1 MTEGQGGSGD
11 FFGRIPLFREF
22 ARLMATATGPVNWEL
37 ARQVAVATAAGAE
50 DLGMMPQL
58 PRPAAA
64 PDPGEARSWDD
75 RLRLA
80 ELWVDPVTSLPGPGV
95 ALVARPVNRPD
106 WAEAVLGGFAPL
118 VEPGARRVAEALGTG
133 AGMGPP
139 GVGDMVGRVGGLVAG
154 LQVGTL
160 VGQLARS
167 VLGQY
172 ELAMPAP
179 DPAKVLLVPENVAA
193 FEQSAD
199 LPGDQL
205 RLWLACH
212 QVAGQRLLAGVP
224 WLPEQLR
231 RVVDDVALQT
241 EPDASQMMDRLQS
254 LDMANPEA
262 LQELLAG
269 GGEGLLGP
277 PSAALQAATGRLE
290 VLLALT
296 AGYAMAIAGRA
307 LEGRLPGLAAIE
319 AAVGRRD
326 ADPQSPARLFALLL
340 RADPDR
346 AAASRGERFCREV
359 LAATD
364 IEGLD
369 RAWSHPENLPT
380 AEELDVPGRW
390 LERVGLI
397 GGDEVDLDEGLR
409 ALLESEEP
417 GPADGPGEPDDEE
430 RPGGGRGDPPARELV
445 PVLLHALGDQ
455 EPAGPL
461 RQRVAVDQAPER
473 GRVVGHGQVGELVD
487 EHVVAD
493 PRRPG
498 GEPVREA
505 DGAVVGGAGAVPG
518 PHVPHP
524 ADRARLDQALQVAA
538 GQQPGPPLQLGV
550 AGHDPAGAPL
560 QALQHGRHPV
570 VLLPPAHPGREQDH
584 HRLPLAVGGDG
595 LAPPGAADHLDR
607 WPARVG

>member
-1 MTEGQGGSGD
+1 MNGMTEPPGGGD

-22 ARLMATATGPVNWEL
+22 AKLMATASGPVNWEL

-95 ALVARPVNRPD
+95 ALAAKPVSRPD

-133 AGMGPP
+133 AGMGQP
-139 GVGDMVGRVGGLVAG
+139 GVGDMIGRVGGLVAG

-172 ELAMPAP
+172 ELAMPAA
-179 DPAKVLLVPENVAA
+179 DAAKVLLVPENVTA

-205 RLWLACH
+205 RLWLACS

-224 WLPEQLR
+224 WLGDQLR
-231 RVVDDVALQT
+231 RVVDEVALQT
-241 EPDASQMMDRLQS
+241 DPDPSQMMDRLQS

-290 VLLALT
+290 VLLALV
-296 AGYAMAIAGRA
+296 AGYPVVIAGRA
-307 LEGRLPGLAAIE
+307 LEGRLPGLATIE
-319 AAVGRRD
+319 AAVARRD

-346 AAASRGERFCREV
+346 AAAARGERFCREV

-380 AEELDVPGRW
+380 AEELDMPGRW

-397 GGDEVDLDEGLR
+397 GGEEVDLDEGLR
-409 ALLESEEP
+409 ALLEAEEGDRDEGQGP
-417 GPADGPGEPDDEE
+417 GPGPGEDKGRDD
-430 RPGGGRGDPPARELV
+430 R
-445 PVLLHALGDQ
+445 
-455 EPAGPL
+455 
-461 RQRVAVDQAPER
+461 
-473 GRVVGHGQVGELVD
+473 
-487 EHVVAD
+487 
-493 PRRPG
+493 
-498 GEPVREA
+498 
-505 DGAVVGGAGAVPG
+505 
-518 PHVPHP
+518 
-524 ADRARLDQALQVAA
+524 
-538 GQQPGPPLQLGV
+538 PGPP
-550 AGHDPAGAPL
+550 
-560 QALQHGRHPV
+560 
-570 VLLPPAHPGREQDH
+570 
-584 HRLPLAVGGDG
+584 
-595 LAPPGAADHLDR
+595 
-607 WPARVG
+607 

>member
-1 MTEGQGGSGD
+1 MRPMTEGPGGTGD

-22 ARLMATATGPVNWEL
+22 AKLMATASGPVNWEL

-50 DLGMMPQL
+50 DLGMLPQL
-58 PRPAAA
+58 PRPAAP

-80 ELWVDPVTSLPGPGV
+80 ELWVDPVTSLPAPGV
-95 ALVARPVNRPD
+95 ALAARPVNRPD

-133 AGMGPP
+133 AGAGMGQP
-139 GVGDMVGRVGGLVAG
+139 GIGDMVGRVGGLIAG

-172 ELAMPAP
+172 ELAMPPA

-193 FEQSAD
+193 FEQTAD

-212 QVAGQRLLAGVP
+212 QVARQRVLGGVP
-224 WLPEQLR
+224 WLGDQLR
-231 RVVDDVALQT
+231 RAVDEVALQT
-241 EPDASQMMDRLQS
+241 EPDPSQMMDRLQS

-269 GGEGLLGP
+269 GGEELLGP

-290 VLLALT
+290 VLLALP
-296 AGYAMAIAGRA
+296 AGYANAIAGRA
-307 LEGRLPGLAAIE
+307 LESRLPALGAVE

-326 ADPQSPARLFALLL
+326 ADPQSPARLFAMLL

-346 AAASRGERFCREV
+346 AAAARGERFCREV

-369 RAWSHPENLPT
+369 RAWSHPDFLPS

-409 ALLESEEP
+409 ALLEDEEP
-417 GPADGPGEPDDEE
+417 GEDPGA
-430 RPGGGRGDPPARELV
+430 GPPAK
-445 PVLLHALGDQ
+445 P
-455 EPAGPL
+455 
-461 RQRVAVDQAPER
+461 
-473 GRVVGHGQVGELVD
+473 
-487 EHVVAD
+487 
-493 PRRPG
+493 
-498 GEPVREA
+498 
-505 DGAVVGGAGAVPG
+505 
-518 PHVPHP
+518 
-524 ADRARLDQALQVAA
+524 
-538 GQQPGPPLQLGV
+538 
-550 AGHDPAGAPL
+550 
-560 QALQHGRHPV
+560 
-570 VLLPPAHPGREQDH
+570 
-584 HRLPLAVGGDG
+584 
-595 LAPPGAADHLDR
+595 
-607 WPARVG
+607 

>member
-1 MTEGQGGSGD
+1 MTEGLGGSGD

-50 DLGMMPQL
+50 DLGVVPQL

-64 PDPGEARSWDD
+64 PDPGESRSWDD

-80 ELWVDPVTSLPGPGV
+80 ELWVDPVTSLPASGV

-106 WAEAVLGGFAPL
+106 WAEAVLPGFAPL
-118 VEPGARRVAEALGTG
+118 VEPGARRVAEALGAG

-139 GVGDMVGRVGGLVAG
+139 GVGDMVGRVGGLIAG

-172 ELAMPAP
+172 ELAVPSD

-199 LPGDQL
+199 LSGDQL

-224 WLPEQLR
+224 WLADQLR
-231 RVVDDVALQT
+231 RAVDEVALQT
-241 EPDASQMMDRLQS
+241 EPDASQMMERLQS

-290 VLLALT
+290 VLLALV
-296 AGYAMAIAGRA
+296 AGYALAIAGRA

-340 RADPDR
+340 RVDPDR
-346 AAASRGERFCREV
+346 AAAARGERFCREV

-369 RAWSHPENLPT
+369 RTWSHPENLPT

-397 GGDEVDLDEGLR
+397 GGAEVDLDEGLR
-409 ALLESEEP
+409 ALLEAEEAGKAEP
-417 GPADGPGEPDDEE
+417 GQEPDGDKDHGDGERDDRPGPG
-430 RPGGGRGDPPARELV
+430 
-445 PVLLHALGDQ
+445 
-455 EPAGPL
+455 
-461 RQRVAVDQAPER
+461 
-473 GRVVGHGQVGELVD
+473 
-487 EHVVAD
+487 
-493 PRRPG
+493 
-498 GEPVREA
+498 
-505 DGAVVGGAGAVPG
+505 
-518 PHVPHP
+518 
-524 ADRARLDQALQVAA
+524 
-538 GQQPGPPLQLGV
+538 
-550 AGHDPAGAPL
+550 
-560 QALQHGRHPV
+560 
-570 VLLPPAHPGREQDH
+570 
-584 HRLPLAVGGDG
+584 
-595 LAPPGAADHLDR
+595 
-607 WPARVG
+607 

>member
-1 MTEGQGGSGD
+1 MTEGLGGSGD

-50 DLGMMPQL
+50 DLGMMPAL

-80 ELWVDPVTSLPGPGV
+80 ELWVDPVTSLPAPGV
-95 ALVARPVNRPD
+95 ALTARPVNRPD
-106 WAEAVLGGFAPL
+106 WLGA
-118 VEPGARRVAEALGTG
+118 GAG

-139 GVGDMVGRVGGLVAG
+139 GVGDMVGRVGGLIAG

-172 ELAMPAP
+172 ELALPSA

-193 FEQSAD
+193 FEQTAD

-205 RLWLACH
+205 RLWLACQ
-212 QVAGQRLLAGVP
+212 QVAGQRVLAGVP
-224 WLPEQLR
+224 WLADQLR
-231 RVVDDVALQT
+231 RVVDEVALQT
-241 EPDASQMMDRLQS
+241 EPDASGMMDRLQS

-290 VLLALT
+290 VLLALV
-296 AGYAMAIAGRA
+296 AGYSLVIAGQA
-307 LEGRLPGLAAIE
+307 LEGRLPGLGAIQ

-346 AAASRGERFCREV
+346 AAAARGERFCREV
-359 LAATD
+359 LGATD

-397 GGDEVDLDEGLR
+397 GGTEVDLDEGLR
-409 ALLESEEP
+409 ALLE
-417 GPADGPGEPDDEE
+417 AGEDRPQERDD
-430 RPGGGRGDPPARELV
+430 RE
-445 PVLLHALGDQ
+445 
-455 EPAGPL
+455 
-461 RQRVAVDQAPER
+461 
-473 GRVVGHGQVGELVD
+473 
-487 EHVVAD
+487 
-493 PRRPG
+493 
-498 GEPVREA
+498 
-505 DGAVVGGAGAVPG
+505 
-518 PHVPHP
+518 
-524 ADRARLDQALQVAA
+524 
-538 GQQPGPPLQLGV
+538 
-550 AGHDPAGAPL
+550 
-560 QALQHGRHPV
+560 
-570 VLLPPAHPGREQDH
+570 
-584 HRLPLAVGGDG
+584 GDG
-595 LAPPGAADHLDR
+595 DGDGDDR
-607 WPARVG
+607 PRPD

>member
-1 MTEGQGGSGD
+1 MTEGLGGSGD

-50 DLGMMPQL
+50 DLGMLPQL
-58 PRPAAA
+58 PRPSAA

-80 ELWVDPVTSLPGPGV
+80 ELWVDPVTSLPAPAV
-95 ALVARPVNRPD
+95 AVAARPVNRPD

-133 AGMGPP
+133 AGIGPP
-139 GVGDMVGRVGGLVAG
+139 GVGDMVGRVGGLIAG

-172 ELAMPAP
+172 ELAMPPA
-179 DPAKVLLVPENVAA
+179 DPAKVLLVPENVAD
-193 FEQSAD
+193 FERSAD

-212 QVAGQRLLAGVP
+212 QVAGQRVLAGVP
-224 WLPEQLR
+224 WLGDELR
-231 RVVDDVALQT
+231 RTVDEVALQT
-241 EPDASQMMDRLQS
+241 DPDPSQMMDRLQS

-269 GGEGLLGP
+269 GGESLLGP
-277 PSAALQAATGRLE
+277 PSAALQAATRRLE
-290 VLLALT
+290 VLLALP
-296 AGYAMAIAGRA
+296 AGYAAAIAGRA
-307 LEGRLPGLAAIE
+307 LEGRLPALGSIE

-326 ADPQSPARLFALLL
+326 ADPQSPARLFAMLL

-346 AAASRGERFCREV
+346 AAAARGERFCREV

-369 RAWSHPENLPT
+369 RAWSHPDFLPT

-409 ALLESEEP
+409 ALLE
-417 GPADGPGEPDDEE
+417 DE
-430 RPGGGRGDPPARELV
+430 D
-445 PVLLHALGDQ
+445 
-455 EPAGPL
+455 AGP
-461 RQRVAVDQAPER
+461 DQGTE
-473 GRVVGHGQVGELVD
+473 D
-487 EHVVAD
+487 
-493 PRRPG
+493 
-498 GEPVREA
+498 
-505 DGAVVGGAGAVPG
+505 
-518 PHVPHP
+518 
-524 ADRARLDQALQVAA
+524 
-538 GQQPGPPLQLGV
+538 
-550 AGHDPAGAPL
+550 
-560 QALQHGRHPV
+560 
-570 VLLPPAHPGREQDH
+570 
-584 HRLPLAVGGDG
+584 GGDG
-595 LAPPGAADHLDR
+595 PDGEPGADPPSR
-607 WPARVG
+607 P

>member
-1 MTEGQGGSGD
+1 MSEGLGGSAD

-22 ARLMATATGPVNWEL
+22 AKLMATATGPVNWEL

-50 DLGMMPQL
+50 DLGMLPQL
-58 PRPAAA
+58 PRPAAD

-95 ALVARPVNRPD
+95 ALAAKPVSRPD

-133 AGMGPP
+133 AGMDQP
-139 GVGDMVGRVGGLVAG
+139 GVGDMIGRVGGLVAG

-172 ELAMPAP
+172 ELAMPAA
-179 DPAKVLLVPENVAA
+179 DAAKVLLVPENVAA

-205 RLWLACH
+205 RLWLACS

-224 WLPEQLR
+224 WLGDQLR
-231 RVVDDVALQT
+231 RVVDEVAAQT
-241 EPDASQMMDRLQS
+241 DPDPSQMMDRLQS

-290 VLLALT
+290 VLLAVT
-296 AGYAMAIAGRA
+296 AGYPVVIAGRA
-307 LEGRLPGLAAIE
+307 LESRLPGLAAIE
-319 AAVGRRD
+319 AAVARRD

-340 RADPDR
+340 RADPDQ
-346 AAASRGERFCREV
+346 AAAARGERFCREV

-380 AEELDVPGRW
+380 AEELDMPGRW

-397 GGDEVDLDEGLR
+397 GGEEVDLDEGLR
-409 ALLESEEP
+409 ALLEADEGEDGGDGKKDDRP
-417 GPADGPGEPDDEE
+417 GPA
-430 RPGGGRGDPPARELV
+430 
-445 PVLLHALGDQ
+445 
-455 EPAGPL
+455 
-461 RQRVAVDQAPER
+461 
-473 GRVVGHGQVGELVD
+473 
-487 EHVVAD
+487 
-493 PRRPG
+493 
-498 GEPVREA
+498 
-505 DGAVVGGAGAVPG
+505 
-518 PHVPHP
+518 
-524 ADRARLDQALQVAA
+524 
-538 GQQPGPPLQLGV
+538 
-550 AGHDPAGAPL
+550 
-560 QALQHGRHPV
+560 
-570 VLLPPAHPGREQDH
+570 
-584 HRLPLAVGGDG
+584 
-595 LAPPGAADHLDR
+595 
-607 WPARVG
+607 

>member
-1 MTEGQGGSGD
+1 MSEGPGGTGD

-58 PRPAAA
+58 PQPAAA

-80 ELWVDPVTSLPGPGV
+80 ELWVDPVTSLPAPGV
-95 ALVARPVNRPD
+95 ALAARPVSRPD

-118 VEPGARRVAEALGTG
+118 VEPGARRVAEALGAG
-133 AGMGPP
+133 AGIGPP
-139 GVGDMVGRVGGLVAG
+139 GVGDMVGRVGGLIAG

-167 VLGQY
+167 VLGHY
-172 ELAMPAP
+172 ELVMPAP
-179 DPAKVLLVPENVAA
+179 DAAKVLLVPENVAA
-193 FEQSAD
+193 FERQAD

-205 RLWLACH
+205 RLWLACQ

-224 WLPEQLR
+224 WLPERLR
-231 RVVDDVALQT
+231 RVVDDVAAQT

-296 AGYAMAIAGRA
+296 AGYTQVIAGRA
-307 LEGRLPGLAAIE
+307 LEGRLPGLSSIE
-319 AAVGRRD
+319 AAVARRD
-326 ADPQSPARLFALLL
+326 ADPTSPARLFAMLL

-364 IEGLD
+364 IDGLD
-369 RAWSHPENLPT
+369 RAWTHPEHLPT

-397 GGDEVDLDEGLR
+397 GGAEVDLDEGLR
-409 ALLESEEP
+409 VLLEAEEAETDRDEGRGDAAADGTEG
-417 GPADGPGEPDDEE
+417 GPEADGPDE
-430 RPGGGRGDPPARELV
+430 RP
-445 PVLLHALGDQ
+445 
-455 EPAGPL
+455 
-461 RQRVAVDQAPER
+461 
-473 GRVVGHGQVGELVD
+473 
-487 EHVVAD
+487 
-493 PRRPG
+493 PRS
-498 GEPVREA
+498 
-505 DGAVVGGAGAVPG
+505 
-518 PHVPHP
+518 
-524 ADRARLDQALQVAA
+524 
-538 GQQPGPPLQLGV
+538 
-550 AGHDPAGAPL
+550 
-560 QALQHGRHPV
+560 
-570 VLLPPAHPGREQDH
+570 
-584 HRLPLAVGGDG
+584 
-595 LAPPGAADHLDR
+595 
-607 WPARVG
+607 